1 MMKLGGFVH
10 KEIAKETEEKAVS
23 DSKPEKSDPAE
34 KEEKARTGVSGQMG
48 LSRSL
53 SMPAHYRSE
62 VTALT
67 RGLEPPGGST
77 GLLSVLRT
85 CKHFISRFLIR
96 CDQSSE
102 NLCTISILNKGMNY
116 NFFDIK

>member
-23 DSKPEKSDPAE
+23 DSKPEKSDSAE

-77 GLLSVLRT
+77 GFLSVLRT
-85 CKHFISRFLIR
+85 NFCIIANILSRVF
-96 CDQSSE
+96 
-102 NLCTISILNKGMNY
+102 
-116 NFFDIK
+116 